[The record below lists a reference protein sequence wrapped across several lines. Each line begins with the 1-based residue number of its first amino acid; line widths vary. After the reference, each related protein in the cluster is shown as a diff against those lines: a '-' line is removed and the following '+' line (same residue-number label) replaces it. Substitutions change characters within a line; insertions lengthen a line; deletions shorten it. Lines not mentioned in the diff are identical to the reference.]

1 MLNTAGALAFL
12 CVLAAAAD
20 AARRRPARARRAAV
34 SRFIACVLC
43 AAAAAGL
50 TQHDLWPFAKWPMA
64 GGLAD
69 PVAATT
75 RVRAVDA
82 DGVEH
87 DVDYR
92 AWQPIESDEL
102 VPWLHRSFARL
113 DEAQRAQVAGHL
125 LAAAERGR
133 LRARR
138 GQAPGSFQRFL
149 GPLAAPY
156 FDLHP
161 RLWTGPERTPARPFA
176 RLRIYRESWNQEE
189 RRRDPGTTERR
200 LVYEYA
206 P

>member
-1 MLNTAGALAFL
+1 VLNTAGALAFL

-20 AARRRPARARRAAV
+20 AARRHDGRARQAAV
-34 SRFIACVLC
+34 SRFIACVLL

-69 PVAATT
+69 PVAVTT
-75 RVRAVDA
+75 RVRAVDE

-92 AWQPIESDEL
+92 AWQPLESDEL
-102 VPWLHRSFARL
+102 VPWLYRSFARL
-113 DEAQRAQVAGHL
+113 DDAQRAQVAAHL

-133 LRARR
+133 VRARQ
-138 GQAPGSFQRFL
+138 GQAPGDFQRFL
-149 GPLAAPY
+149 GAASAPY

-161 RLWTGPERTPARPFA
+161 RLWTAAERTPARPFA
-176 RLRIYRESWNQEE
+176 GLRIYRESWNQEE
-189 RRRDPGTTERR
+189 RRRDPRKVERR
-200 LVYEYA
+200 LVYEY
-206 P
+206 PP